1 MVIINNLITKF
12 RIFIDKYKKQFII
25 TAIIFTIIAFIS
37 TIVYSYCSGVVKTVA
52 FIICLV
58 FISVAAIIFCVL
70 YYIGNKKERK
80 KDRTKYKDKAKNNS
94 DIGQNQRKGINKFL
108 LTLIFIMS
116 ISAVLCFSGIFM
128 IVLSNISAVRIAG
141 IVIASVFGLIMML
154 IMVFIFMFYT

>member
-1 MVIINNLITKF
+1 MKNFIMKLQTFVENN
-12 RIFIDKYKKQFII
+12 KKTFII

-37 TIVYSYCSGVVKTVA
+37 AIVYSYCAGVVKTVA

-58 FISVAAIIFCVL
+58 FLSVATIIFCVL

-80 KDRTKYKDKAKNNS
+80 KDRTKYKDKAKDNS
-94 DIGQNQRKGINKFL
+94 DIGQNQRKEINKFL
-108 LTLIFIMS
+108 LMLILAMS

-141 IVIASVFGLIMML
+141 IAIASVFGLIMML
-154 IMVFIFMFYT
+154 IMIFIYIFYT